1 MLITKQTLEFTAEK
15 SLPTNYD
22 KWGVTGNK
30 LWFAMVN
37 KPQSGVVS
45 CVHGSS
51 LTTYELLTSYYD
63 PPSQKKAKSSRTC
76 VAWNF
81 LRHLWYTWLAGST
94 KETLNISPVRT
105 NFFVWYA
112 EEGCNSSVRFK
123 TLRPRVHG
131 IYISWHLRVQIIAAK
146 WWFCWQ
152 RSGIISGNNR
162 ERQHDYIIFVS
173 LILVKHDNFRLQA
186 EAKPGPSEVPEE
198 EEAPGSINCWM
209 LGVWYFGKA
218 QNISQ
223 LITEFS
229 WCHIVFDIVWS
240 TVSRLDLGTK
250 LFGFPHDNLQPK
262 SIGG

>member
-105 NFFVWYA
+105 NFFCLICRRRLQFVSTFQNIA
-112 EEGCNSSVRFK
+112 SAS
-123 TLRPRVHG
+123 
-131 IYISWHLRVQIIAAK
+131 SWHLHFMTFASSNHCRKMMVLLTTF
-146 WWFCWQ
+146 W
-152 RSGIISGNNR
+152 
-162 ERQHDYIIFVS
+162 H
-173 LILVKHDNFRLQA
+173 
-186 EAKPGPSEVPEE
+186 
-198 EEAPGSINCWM
+198 
-209 LGVWYFGKA
+209 YFGE
-218 QNISQ
+218 Q
-223 LITEFS
+223 
-229 WCHIVFDIVWS
+229 
-240 TVSRLDLGTK
+240 
-250 LFGFPHDNLQPK
+250 
-262 SIGG
+262 